1 MSDKD
6 FRTDFDSLRTDALA
20 WYCNKLASAD
30 PAETKRM
37 QSKAA
42 TLYQQW
48 KFLESVQPNAEKE
61 AALRKSMVDFLT
73 EPPQ

>member
-30 PAETKRM
+30 PAETEKM
-37 QSKAA
+37 QSKARK
-42 TLYQQW
+42 LYQQW
-48 KFLESVQPNAEKE
+48 VDLENAQPNASKE
-61 AALRKSMVDFLT
+61 AALRKSMVDFFT